1 MGGCI
6 AAEGVVA
13 LKRVEGRGVSDGSSA
28 EVNTERSSARA
39 DFGRQSSLVPESG
52 PTSSNLLHVRNRYI
66 TRYST
71 LRYMYL

>member
-52 PTSSNLLHVRNRYI
+52 PTSYCTCKEQVHY
-66 TRYST
+66 
-71 LRYMYL
+71 